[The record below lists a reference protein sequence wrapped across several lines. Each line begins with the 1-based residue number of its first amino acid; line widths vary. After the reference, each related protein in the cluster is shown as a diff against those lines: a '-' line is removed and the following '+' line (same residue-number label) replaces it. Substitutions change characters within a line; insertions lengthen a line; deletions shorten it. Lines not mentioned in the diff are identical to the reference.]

1 MVASLCVAPLARA
14 HERRAHFKP
23 LCEDLRRQRSDRS
36 LHRLW
41 AHARRDRQL
50 GQTRRAS
57 TQSHHGGAPRAA
69 RTLAVSWG
77 MSRELGLAVVI
88 VLLAVAAVGVA
99 RPDIFPGD
107 VDIPQLVYLLMAL
120 LLVSGA
126 GYGFW
131 RFRDDGGRA
140 LGGIVFW
147 AVLIVAITLIYPLVR

>member
-1 MVASLCVAPLARA
+1 
-14 HERRAHFKP
+14 
-23 LCEDLRRQRSDRS
+23 
-36 LHRLW
+36 
-41 AHARRDRQL
+41 
-50 GQTRRAS
+50 
-57 TQSHHGGAPRAA
+57 
-69 RTLAVSWG
+69 

-131 RFRDDGGRA
+131 RFRGDGGRA